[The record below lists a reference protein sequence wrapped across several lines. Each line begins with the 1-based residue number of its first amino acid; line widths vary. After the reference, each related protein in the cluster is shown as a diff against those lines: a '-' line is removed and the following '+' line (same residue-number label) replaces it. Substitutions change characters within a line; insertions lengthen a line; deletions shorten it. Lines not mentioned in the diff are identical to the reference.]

1 MPDPFSKTPKAPKDQ
16 TNAAGEPMRMNKY
29 GPIRERRLA
38 LGDEET
44 ADFARDLSGTYGNYV
59 DPQEVVADGDTFPGA
74 PSWMDR
80 TQEQRARRDAREA
93 YPRSQRSVEDAQLA
107 GQRGA
112 EANSESSSPVV
123 RALLGLIRGN

>member
-1 MPDPFSKTPKAPKDQ
+1 MPDPVVKAPKAPKDQ
-16 TNAAGEPMRMNKY
+16 LNAAGEPMRMNKY
-29 GPIRERRLA
+29 GPVRERRLA

-44 ADFARDLSGTYGNYV
+44 VDFARDLSGTYGNYV
-59 DPQEVVADGDTFPGA
+59 DPQEVTADGDTFPGA

-80 TQEQRARRDAREA
+80 TQEQRSRRDARA
-93 YPRSQRSVEDAQLA
+93 ADPRSQRSAEDAQLA

-112 EANSESSSPVV
+112 EASSESSSPVV